1 MKSQADKHQ
10 SHAPIYQPGDQV
22 WLSTDNLRLP
32 QKSKKLS
39 EKWIRPYL
47 VVRMVGTNAAELRLP
62 HFMWIHLVINISH
75 LKPYK
80 ERLPG
85 QSTVCPGPMEVTED
99 RDEEYEVEQIVD
111 SRWKGQHLEYL
122 IHWKGYLEEE
132 HTWEPAG
139 NLTHAKEAI
148 ADFHQKMPQVPWKLW
163 MAYLDFLSLFRK
175 WEDMTET
182 DLCNIPFN
190 HLDTKLSI

>member
-1 MKSQADKHQ
+1 M
-10 SHAPIYQPGDQV
+10 
-22 WLSTDNLRLP
+22 WLSTDNLCLP
-32 QKSKKLS
+32 WKSKKLS

-47 VVRMVGTNAAELRLP
+47 VVRMVGANAVELRLP
-62 HFMWIHLVINISH
+62 RSMQIHPVINISC

-80 ERLPG
+80 ECLPG
-85 QSTVCPGPMEVTED
+85 QLTVHPGSMEVTED

-111 SRWKGQHLEYL
+111 SCWKGRRLEYL

-132 HTWEPAG
+132 CTWEPAG

-148 ADFHQKMPQVPWKLW
+148 MDFHQMTPQAPQKLW

-175 WEDMTET
+175 WQDMTET
-182 DLCNIPFN
+182 DSCNIPFN